1 MVQWLRFHISNVGGE
16 GLIPVQGTKIPHM
29 LSGVAKKKKKKDA
42 LFYLLVYVRDF
53 PVRTLEYRSM
63 R

>member
-16 GLIPVQGTKIPHM
+16 GLIPVQGTKIPY
-29 LSGVAKKKKKKDA
+29 AEWPKKKKKKGA

-53 PVRTLEYRSM
+53 PVRTLEYR
-63 R
+63 RVR

>member
-29 LSGVAKKKKKKDA
+29 LSGVAKKIESQEEDMEAGEWERMGRMQYK
-42 LFYLLVYVRDF
+42 
-53 PVRTLEYRSM
+53 
-63 R
+63 